1 MIRWPS
7 PAFVHERGRRRPA
20 RLTLASDEKQLASA
34 PTAQTIA
41 RGARQS
47 RQPLS
52 RKRRLTPGSGHLVAS
67 GRPSRNPPAAAGD
80 RGTVGGGP
88 AGAPESDGSR
98 DEAILQEGAG
108 FGGGASTW
116 LQQHPMTFTC
126 DGKWHTQKFVI
137 DKTEVGPDG
146 QPIGR
151 GQLVKGWAY
160 VQLCLIK
167 GGSET
172 EEPEVFLADQEWRKV
187 G

>member
-1 MIRWPS
+1 MRIR
-7 PAFVHERGRRRPA
+7 V
-20 RLTLASDEKQLASA
+20 TLAALAVALLASLGATATAGAA
-34 PTAQTIA
+34 PKDAN
-41 RGARQS
+41 
-47 RQPLS
+47 
-52 RKRRLTPGSGHLVAS
+52 H
-67 GRPSRNPPAAAGD
+67 AAVVGNVKINKD
-80 RGTVGGGP
+80 GTGTVKAHYRCVPGEGWHLW
-88 AGAPESDGSR
+88 ASAKQTSDGSR

-108 FGGGASTW
+108 FGGLAPTW
-116 LQQHPMTFTC
+116 LQQHPTTFTC

-167 GGSET
+167 FGSET

-187 G
+187 R